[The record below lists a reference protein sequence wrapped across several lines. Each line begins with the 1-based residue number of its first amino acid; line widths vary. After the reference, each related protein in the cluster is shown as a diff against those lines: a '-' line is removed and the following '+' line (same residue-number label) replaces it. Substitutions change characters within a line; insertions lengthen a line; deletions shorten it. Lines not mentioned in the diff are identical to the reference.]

1 MSLAAKNEW
10 HVVFL
15 LDSKRVVT
23 HDLELSEEM
32 DERETMEFIVKQ
44 LDRGSWW
51 FLEDGVAVHTA
62 SVESFYLDKR
72 AYRTRFSKE

>member
-1 MSLAAKNEW
+1 MENKKKEW
-10 HVVFL
+10 HVIFL

-23 HDLELSEEM
+23 HDLDLSEEM

-44 LDRGSWW
+44 LDRGDWW
-51 FLEDGVAVHTA
+51 FLEEGVAVHTS

-72 AYRTRFSKE
+72 AHRTRFSRE